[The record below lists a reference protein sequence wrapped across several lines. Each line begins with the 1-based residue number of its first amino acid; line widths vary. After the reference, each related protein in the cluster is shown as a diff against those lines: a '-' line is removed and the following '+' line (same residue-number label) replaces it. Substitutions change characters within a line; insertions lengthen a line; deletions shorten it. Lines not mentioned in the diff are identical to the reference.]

1 MKTLSKRS
9 IFNLGRPKPV
19 YNTYQKMNIRLQ
31 DLSFFFFFGAFRL
44 EFFWNRFDL
53 ILWIFF

>member
-19 YNTYQKMNIRLQ
+19 YNTYQKINIHLQ
-31 DLSFFFFFGAFRL
+31 DLSFLFFGAFRL
-44 EFFWNRFDL
+44 EFFVNRFDL
-53 ILWIFF
+53 IFWIFF